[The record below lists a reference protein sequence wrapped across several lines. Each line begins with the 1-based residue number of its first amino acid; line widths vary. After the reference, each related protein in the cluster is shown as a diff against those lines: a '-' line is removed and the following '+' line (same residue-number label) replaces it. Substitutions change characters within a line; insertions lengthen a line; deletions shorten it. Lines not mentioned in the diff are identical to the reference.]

1 MLPIDN
7 SKHIEYSVIIPA
19 YNSEKFINSTIKS
32 ISNFLSNY
40 KYEILVI
47 DDGSD
52 DDTVKLVKS
61 LGLSNLKIYT
71 NKHKGVSYSRNL
83 GINEANGKYIMFC
96 DSDDKLIGKLPFQKF
111 EEEIISFSA
120 YCKKENIVKTQ
131 EDKLFLIENLFGFGK
146 NKDNFSGYYGG
157 SVSKFFKREWLIQNS
172 IYFNTELDNSE
183 DILFNLHA
191 ILNATKIKL
200 LKKEIYQYY
209 QRSTSV
215 THSYD
220 EKLLDNHIVFISEIK
235 KELTKFHDTADL
247 IQRIE
252 SLYLYQ
258 LIFRL
263 FKNDIN
269 FKSDYQKYCLMTNH
283 PVNSNWNTN
292 LTRQVECFS
301 IKLVNNF
308 GINVARHFASFY
320 ITGKKIIR
328 HNPNKKVL
336 YI

>member
-32 ISNFLSNY
+32 ISSFLSNY

-52 DDTVKLVKS
+52 DDTVKMVKS
-61 LGLSNLKIYT
+61 LGLANLKIYT